1 MYKNFFSS
9 LNFRHREW
17 NPAVWPFPQNL
28 RIFGSLRWEAGKK
41 KVMMK
46 WQNTFSLFR
55 LQPALRYGKVC
66 RFLTENV
73 PTDRMK
79 NKISRQYFRVL
90 PIRCASREDV
100 FASILYDAS
109 CPTALLGGNTF
120 SIKLDRSLVPSRPWR
135 FRKWRHLSSL
145 SGKFAEDALGSKTP
159 LVTQIARTGLV
170 RGPGGTPL

>member
-1 MYKNFFSS
+1 MWDVKELTPLFEKSRGRRPRWCGQPLRVVGLGS
-9 LNFRHREW
+9 DQPRPQGKPWGRGWGSDGTSHGTSARSCT
-17 NPAVWPFPQNL
+17 FPL
-28 RIFGSLRWEAGKK
+28 GRPVSREAGKK

-55 LQPALRYGKVC
+55 LQSALRYGKVC

-120 SIKLDRSLVPSRPWR
+120 SIKLDCSLVPSRPWR
-135 FRKWRHLSSL
+135 FRK
-145 SGKFAEDALGSKTP
+145 
-159 LVTQIARTGLV
+159 
-170 RGPGGTPL
+170 